1 MLKTI
6 IILISL
12 ATIILIFMAFKKKK
26 KQENKIIKGKEY
38 ETKIAKIYEN
48 KGFKIFYNGISKGK
62 KDEGIDLIAWADD
75 EVILIQCKNH
85 ETQIKQSTLK
95 IFYADTQ
102 MYIINHEKQIKNRK
116 VIKNFVSNSS
126 LNYGAK
132 IWLENNKTSIDFIQI
147 QA

>member
-1 MLKTI
+1 MLKI
-6 IILISL
+6 IIFLISL

-116 VIKNFVSNSS
+116 VIKNFVSNSN
-126 LNYGAK
+126 LNYGAR